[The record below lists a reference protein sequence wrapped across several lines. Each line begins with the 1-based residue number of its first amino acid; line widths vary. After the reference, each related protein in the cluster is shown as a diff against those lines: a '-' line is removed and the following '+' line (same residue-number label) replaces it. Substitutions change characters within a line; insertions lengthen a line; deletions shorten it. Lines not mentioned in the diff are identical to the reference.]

1 MQKKLQN
8 KAEIDKFF
16 LKGGL
21 NTFVCVKMYHY
32 GISSKW
38 RYFDTLFLNKLKF
51 RTEKIQFAK
60 DLKMY
65 RCFSCCNKRWFVK

>member
-21 NTFVCVKMYHY
+21 NTFVCVKMYHN

-38 RYFDTLFLNKLKF
+38 RYFDTLFLNKLKYS
-51 RTEKIQFAK
+51 
-60 DLKMY
+60 Y
-65 RCFSCCNKRWFVK
+65 RKNSIRKGFKNVSLLFLL